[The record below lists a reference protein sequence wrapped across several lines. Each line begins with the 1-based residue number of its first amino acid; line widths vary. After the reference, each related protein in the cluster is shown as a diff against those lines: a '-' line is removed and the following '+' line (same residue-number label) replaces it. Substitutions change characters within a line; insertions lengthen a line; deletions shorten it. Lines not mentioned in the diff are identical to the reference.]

1 MEVGGCFLQRFP
13 DLVGFADISKREK
26 VTFMP
31 DSEPDIVEKNR
42 LLDRAIWRKWNK
54 FVWSGLLYIVIGL
67 VIIAG
72 GLLLN
77 TGPYSAE
84 GLLVG
89 LGVIVVIVGV
99 IRLLIG
105 IINPL
110 SPDDL
115 RKLRLPGEGSS
126 PENE

>member
-1 MEVGGCFLQRFP
+1 M
-13 DLVGFADISKREK
+13 A
-26 VTFMP
+26 
-31 DSEPDIVEKNR
+31 DSEPDIVERTR

-54 FVWSGLLYIVIGL
+54 FVWSGLLYIVVGL
-67 VIIAG
+67 VIIGG
-72 GLLLN
+72 GLLLKPD
-77 TGPYSAE
+77 TYASVE

-115 RKLRLPGEGSS
+115 NKLRSPDEGSG
-126 PENE
+126 PESQ

>member
-1 MEVGGCFLQRFP
+1 MVRFM
-13 DLVGFADISKREK
+13 ADSK
-26 VTFMP
+26 
-31 DSEPDIVEKNR
+31 PDIAKEER
-42 LLDRAIWRKWNK
+42 LLKRAIWKKWNK

-67 VIIAG
+67 VIIVV

-77 TGPYSAE
+77 IGPYSPE
-84 GLLVG
+84 GLLVGG

-110 SPDDL
+110 SPEDL
-115 RKLRLPGEGSS
+115 HESRSS
-126 PENE
+126 SEESLLEQ

>member
-1 MEVGGCFLQRFP
+1 M
-13 DLVGFADISKREK
+13 
-26 VTFMP
+26 VTFMA
-31 DSEPDIVEKNR
+31 DSEPDIVEKTR
-42 LLDRAIWRKWNK
+42 LLDRAIWRKWSK
-54 FVWSGLLYIVIGL
+54 FVWSGLLSIVVGL
-67 VIIAG
+67 VIIGG

-77 TGPYSAE
+77 AGTYSSAE

-89 LGVIVVIVGV
+89 LGIIVVIVGV

-115 RKLRLPGEGSS
+115 NKLRS
-126 PENE
+126 PDEE

>member
-1 MEVGGCFLQRFP
+1 
-13 DLVGFADISKREK
+13 
-26 VTFMP
+26 MP
-31 DSEPDIVEKNR
+31 DSEPEDIVEKNR
-42 LLDRAIWRKWNK
+42 LLDRAIWRKWSK

-67 VIIAG
+67 VIIVG

-77 TGPYSAE
+77 AGAYSAE

-115 RKLRLPGEGSS
+115 RKIRLPDEGSS
-126 PENE
+126 PESE